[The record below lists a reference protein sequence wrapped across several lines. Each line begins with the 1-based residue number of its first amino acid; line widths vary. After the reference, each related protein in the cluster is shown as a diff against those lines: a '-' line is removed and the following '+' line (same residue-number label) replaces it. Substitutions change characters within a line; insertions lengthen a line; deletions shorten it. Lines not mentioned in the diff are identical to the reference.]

1 MALQGT
7 DLLVVQRPASKEH
20 FKIRIADMPGG
31 GSGSGV
37 PDGTEAEQI
46 LIWDG
51 SDWNPGT
58 IDGGEYAV

>member
-1 MALQGT
+1 MALQNT
-7 DLLVVQRPASKEH
+7 DLLVAYRVTDQKHYKVKVS
-20 FKIRIADMPGG
+20 DLPGG
-31 GSGSGV
+31 TGSGV